1 MLFSC
6 LLYHSPPKCQ
16 GGRFSIAWFLFL
28 RPETFRQDFA
38 ALRSALEAI
47 PRRESRE
54 KILPLCRPEP
64 VLSPR
69 AAAFSRKV
77 TIPVDRAA
85 GRILAAASV
94 SCPPAVPLIMCGERI
109 SEELVPVLKALGTEF
124 VTVVE

>member
-16 GGRFSIAWFLFL
+16 GGRFSIAGFFL
-28 RPETFRQDFA
+28 RPEAFRQDFA

-69 AAAFSRKV
+69 AAAFSRKI
-77 TIPVDRAA
+77 TLPVDRAA

-109 SEELVPVLKALGTEF
+109 GEELVPVLRALGTEF